1 MSIQTMQNNKKL
13 YKFTYKEDEKKQLI
27 KMMQYD
33 GNLLFN
39 GILPLD
45 LEVKI
50 LKMNGYE
57 YNYDTKEI
65 MQPLQFRLIKSL
77 KIPKRILL
85 IENDNFLYLSNGN
98 KPEYLVETLITDR
111 NNKLTKKRFSNQ
123 NNKYLLDLY
132 YDGGCLNK
140 YFGQCNKKTLKGMQ
154 TMEKKALLIQIIRKY
169 NIAYYMCA
177 KNIEEMTVN
186 ATMYY
191 KDQRDELEYGDYETI
206 DKQYTIARLFKIIDD
221 YNKKVNGDLNKVKK
235 MNNKQLKE
243 FFYSD
248 N

>member
-1 MSIQTMQNNKKL
+1 MYIKGRFISTNKKRTNKNNNNMSIQTMQNNKKL
-13 YKFTYKEDEKKQLI
+13 YSFTYKEDEKKQLI

-33 GNLLFN
+33 GDLLFN

-45 LEVKI
+45 IEVKI

-85 IENDNFLYLSNGN
+85 IENDIFQRLTRQNDPNTFVEDLNYNGKKMLKFYFN
-98 KPEYLVETLITDR
+98 KHNKTPKQMETI
-111 NNKLTKKRFSNQ
+111 
-123 NNKYLLDLY
+123 
-132 YDGGCLNK
+132 
-140 YFGQCNKKTLKGMQ
+140 
-154 TMEKKALLIQIIRKY
+154 EKKSYLIQIINKY
-169 NIAYYMCA
+169 NMHNYLKESEY
-177 KNIEEMTVN
+177 
-186 ATMYY
+186 
-191 KDQRDELEYGDYETI
+191 DEANHMIHSQI
-206 DKQYTIARLFKIIDD
+206 DKQTTIKSLFKIIED
-221 YNKKVNGDLNKVKK
+221 YNKKVNGDYPFNFSCFKK
-235 MNNKQLKE
+235 GVNARMNNKQLKE